1 MSIETVPTVPPA
13 DLPRTMDTLRHL
25 DQYALGVIHDRVQ
38 LAYQIQEGT
47 KADILRRLK
56 TPDNSG
62 AEEPE
67 K

>member
-1 MSIETVPTVPPA
+1 MSTDTAPAVRPA
-13 DLPRTMDTLRHL
+13 DLTRTIDTLRHL

-56 TPDNSG
+56 TPGNSG